1 MLVSASGIASHKGV
15 EYINA
20 LHIQNISSLVT
31 NTLKKKNNLS
41 VTFFIKKLK
50 KKENENIRL

>member
-31 NTLKKKNNLS
+31 NFEKKNNLS

-50 KKENENIRL
+50 KKENENTRL

>member
-1 MLVSASGIASHKGV
+1 MLVSASEIASHKGV

-20 LHIQNISSLVT
+20 LYIQNISSLVT

-41 VTFFIKKLK
+41 VTLFIKKLK
-50 KKENENIRL
+50 KKENENTRL